1 MDVAPVWTTLKFEGW
16 LGTPCWVFTCKMNAL
31 ISSALLLLLIMSQF
45 IWFCSTSIQ
54 VRVSRTFA
62 RRQTHYC
69 FWHLPGFGVKQN
81 QMSWPNVERGET
93 NCIIY
98 LLVQGEMVVRV
109 LWQCKLL
116 PVWYKWYVGPNQKPW
131 LICCCLQ
138 IGTPTVRV
146 AN

>member
-1 MDVAPVWTTLKFEGW
+1 MGFHLQNERINLQRSAALVNNEPIHLVLLDVKSGF
-16 LGTPCWVFTCKMNAL
+16 LGDLLDAKHISVFD
-31 ISSALLLLLIMSQF
+31 
-45 IWFCSTSIQ
+45 
-54 VRVSRTFA
+54 A
-62 RRQTHYC
+62 R
-69 FWHLPGFGVKQN
+69 LPGLGVKQN

-138 IGTPTVRV
+138 IGTPTERV